1 VLKYGLWKDNIE
13 KYISE
18 DERTR
23 AGELLSFSEYTF
35 TRNNTQG
42 LHSRG
47 SGDANGNKEYA
58 IPELET
64 QEDSILFVENAICD
78 EMALETAA
86 EGLRFY
92 DLMRLSRHR
101 NDPTFLADKV
111 ARRNG
116 SNNFDEALYNFLSKE
131 ENWYLP
137 IE

>member
-1 VLKYGLWKDNIE
+1 M
-13 KYISE
+13 
-18 DERTR
+18 
-23 AGELLSFSEYTF
+23 
-35 TRNNTQG
+35 
-42 LHSRG
+42 
-47 SGDANGNKEYA
+47 
-58 IPELET
+58 ET
-64 QEDSILFVENAICD
+64 QEDSILFVENTICD